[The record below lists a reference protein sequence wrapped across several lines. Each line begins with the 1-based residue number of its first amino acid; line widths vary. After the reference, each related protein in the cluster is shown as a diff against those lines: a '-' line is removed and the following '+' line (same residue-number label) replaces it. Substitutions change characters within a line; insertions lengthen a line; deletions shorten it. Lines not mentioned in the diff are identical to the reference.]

1 MVTGVEAA
9 GLALAIFPLVVNGF
23 GCYLD
28 GIRKIKEAKNYRGV
42 LKRLIRNLEMEK
54 ITFENTC
61 EFFLE
66 GMVSAKE
73 MEDLVI
79 GVGWDRPEFQIIL
92 QGRLRANEAE
102 AFAAAVAALTEYLQE
117 LVKDLGLDEDQ
128 KLLLQDKR
136 LQRTQ
141 WEKLKL
147 VLDQE
152 SYKESLEEIRRIN
165 ADLERLTMQR
175 TRAPLQKPIPQ
186 SHAAEKY
193 NLIRNQAKSL
203 HGVLKERF
211 QAAPCRCNHSAS
223 LQLENRM
230 DPDSLRFKVLFNFAY
245 VPAVETTSP
254 RRWRALEFQ
263 PVDVQENTSTSD
275 PPEVEGGEKNIE
287 EETICRSPEQ
297 SPPPKK
303 GLRVVRV
310 RLEEGFESI
319 KESVRGAKKPRK
331 AVSFNEPA
339 QHSQKKNQEAP
350 LPKVPDTLR
359 RIKDLCIA
367 IKEATA
373 LHTNCC
379 IGILEDQPKGLWH
392 HIWPPAAS
400 PLSRY
405 DPEPVSLDAL
415 LFPGSIEEIN
425 RLELGVKIALAVM
438 QLHATEWLSESWGTK
453 DIFFLQK
460 NKSRRAKSGEI
471 VTISEPELAMPFVRR
486 MLGSSQEPCSL
497 QKTEQAPELMEYDKS
512 LFALGIVLIEL
523 WFEKPLKDL
532 RIDQNQS
539 NGDDADFET
548 AQQRIGYLFS
558 HAGEDYGLAVSHCIN
573 GLKGRAVKGKP
584 IKTFL
589 DNEDF
594 KNDVHENVIC
604 LLQRNLEVFSQA
616 YEL

>member
-1 MVTGVEAA
+1 
-9 GLALAIFPLVVNGF
+9 
-23 GCYLD
+23 
-28 GIRKIKEAKNYRGV
+28 
-42 LKRLIRNLEMEK
+42 
-54 ITFENTC
+54 
-61 EFFLE
+61 
-66 GMVSAKE
+66 
-73 MEDLVI
+73 
-79 GVGWDRPEFQIIL
+79 
-92 QGRLRANEAE
+92 
-102 AFAAAVAALTEYLQE
+102 
-117 LVKDLGLDEDQ
+117 
-128 KLLLQDKR
+128 
-136 LQRTQ
+136 
-141 WEKLKL
+141 
-147 VLDQE
+147 
-152 SYKESLEEIRRIN
+152 
-165 ADLERLTMQR
+165 MQR
-175 TRAPLQKPIPQ
+175 TRTPLQKPLLQ

-193 NLIRNQAKSL
+193 NLIRSQAKSL

-211 QAAPCRCNHSAS
+211 QDAPCRCNHGAS
-223 LQLENRM
+223 LQLENCM
-230 DPDSLRFKVLFNFAY
+230 DHDNLRFKVLFNFAY

-254 RRWRALEFQ
+254 RKWRALEFQ
-263 PVDVQENTSTSD
+263 PLPIDVPENISTPD
-275 PPEVEGGEKNIE
+275 TPEVEGGQKKND

-297 SPPPKK
+297 SAAPKK

-310 RLEEGFESI
+310 RLEEGFELI
-319 KESVRGAKKPRK
+319 KENVRGTKKPRK
-331 AVSFNEPA
+331 VVSFNEPT
-339 QHSQKKNQEAP
+339 QHSQKKIQEEP
-350 LPKVPDTLR
+350 FPKVPDTLR

-373 LHTNCC
+373 LHKNCC

-415 LFPGSIEEIN
+415 LFPGSIEEHN
-425 RLELGVKIALAVM
+425 RLELGVKIASAVM

-497 QKTEQAPELMEYDKS
+497 QSEQAPELMEYDKS
-512 LFALGIVLIEL
+512 LFSLGIVLIEL
-523 WFEKPLKDL
+523 WFEKPIKGLQ
-532 RIDQNQS
+532 IDQSQS
-539 NGDDADFET
+539 DGDDADFET

-573 GLKGRAVKGKP
+573 GLRGRAVKGKP

-604 LLQRNLEVFSQA
+604 LLQRNLEVSRNRNTNISTTDWYGFRCFHRHTNENFFYDRWLFTEWDSTVLRLHNWL
-616 YEL
+616 ELI